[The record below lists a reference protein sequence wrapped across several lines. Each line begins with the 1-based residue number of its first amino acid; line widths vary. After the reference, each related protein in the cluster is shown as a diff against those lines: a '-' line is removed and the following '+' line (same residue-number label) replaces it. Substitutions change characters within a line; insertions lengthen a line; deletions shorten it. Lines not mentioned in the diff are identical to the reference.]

1 MLIMKTIMLAAATA
15 TLLLLSSCKK
25 ENNTPSH
32 APGIKAGD
40 QITYEASA
48 TQAQEML
55 TVVFLNENSD
65 YVTQENQALTGWSYS
80 FTAKKDGQVLSLIA
94 GAGLSSKNSGKISVN
109 GKVVKSATS
118 DFQIALTYH

>member
-1 MLIMKTIMLAAATA
+1 MLAAATA
-15 TLLLLSSCKK
+15 TLLQLSSCKK
-25 ENNTPSH
+25 ESDNSPH
-32 APGIKAGD
+32 VPGIKAGD

-65 YVTQENQALTGWSYS
+65 YITQENQPLTGWSYS
-80 FTAKKDGQVLSLIA
+80 FKAKMDNQVLSLVA

-109 GKVVKSATS
+109 GNVVKSATS
-118 DFQIALTYH
+118 DFQIALTYQ